1 MKKYYTYLIFALLTV
16 IAFTSC
22 LDGNDEAYEEY
33 LEQLAEYNKQV
44 HDQYLAD
51 SIIITDYLAEK
62 DSVAYYHENSGIYFS
77 ILDSG
82 NVNHPSVNSIVAVK
96 YKGML
101 LDGTIFDETEND
113 ETISFDLSSLISG
126 WQIGVPLIG
135 TGGKIILY
143 LPSYYGY
150 ATTARENIPENSVL
164 IFDIDL
170 VSFY

>member
-1 MKKYYTYLIFALLTV
+1 MKIYYTYLTFALLTV

-22 LDGNDEAYEEY
+22 IDGNDEEYELY

-44 HDQYLAD
+44 HEQYLAD

-62 DSVAYYHENSGIYFS
+62 DSVAFYHEESGIYYS

-82 NVNHPSVNSIVAVK
+82 NVNHPNTYSIIAVK

-101 LDGTIFDETEND
+101 IDGTIFNETEND
-113 ETISFDLSSLISG
+113 ETISFDLSGLISG

-143 LPSYYGY
+143 LPSYFGYG
-150 ATTARENIPENSVL
+150 ATDRENIPANSVL